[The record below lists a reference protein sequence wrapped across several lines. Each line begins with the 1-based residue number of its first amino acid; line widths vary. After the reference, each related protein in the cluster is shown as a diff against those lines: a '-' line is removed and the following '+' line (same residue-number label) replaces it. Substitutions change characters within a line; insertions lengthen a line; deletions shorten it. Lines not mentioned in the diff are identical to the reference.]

1 MLGQKEIAAVERRA
15 AALRLTMAELCALAG
30 MQQSTWSRARQRGT
44 VREKVVRRLEAALVA
59 SEAKANGESASWRG
73 SLQALGK
80 GTRSEEGR
88 GGKEG
93 VRTGRS
99 RGGQ

>member
-1 MLGQKEIAAVERRA
+1 MPRRPPRSTRTDTLFPYTSLSYLLALPFAFTLSGPMLGQKEIAAVERRA

-59 SEAKANGESASWRG
+59 NRAEANG
-73 SLQALGK
+73 
-80 GTRSEEGR
+80 
-88 GGKEG
+88 
-93 VRTGRS
+93 
-99 RGGQ
+99 

>member
-59 SEAKANGESASWRG
+59 SEAKANG
-73 SLQALGK
+73 
-80 GTRSEEGR
+80 
-88 GGKEG
+88 
-93 VRTGRS
+93 
-99 RGGQ
+99 